1 MAKAIS
7 NYQKVQAKTASPGQR
22 VVMVYEGIT
31 KNLRSAMNAFSSE
44 DPAKF
49 ETIHNSLV
57 LAEKLILELKIALDM
72 ENGGEIATSLESLYD
87 FWISQISTAN
97 AKKDPAPIR
106 EIFPMVKDLTDSWR
120 QAARK
125 AK

>member
-31 KNLRSAMNAFSSE
+31 KNLRTAMNAFSSDE
-44 DPAKF
+44 PSKF
-49 ETIHNSLV
+49 ETIHNSLS
-57 LAEKLILELKIALDM
+57 LAEKLIMELKIALDM
-72 ENGGEIATSLESLYD
+72 DNGGEIAKSLESLYD
-87 FWISQISTAN
+87 FWILQISEAN
-97 AKKDPAPIR
+97 AKKDPQGLR
-106 EIFPMVKDLTDSWR
+106 DIFPMVKDLTDSWR